1 MLASLALKEVEIRE
15 SLAQGQLWLPGKLEL
30 SLGKL
35 TQFCFVLFFFLKD
48 LCTLPKLSKKI
59 ILQV

>member
-35 TQFCFVLFFFLKD
+35 TQFCFVLFFLKD

>member
-1 MLASLALKEVEIRE
+1 MLTSLALKEVEIRE
-15 SLAQGQLWLPGKLEL
+15 SLAQGQLCLPGKLEL

-35 TQFCFVLFFFLKD
+35 TQFFFFLKD